1 MPYVPDG
8 SLKVTGVGVL
18 LWHIALQGLDTSEQ
32 TQVAEVLGSNVYTVE
47 DDDQPAPPPSEDTPV
62 KSLSH
67 SASSDTLKEVRV
79 IQ

>member
-1 MPYVPDG
+1 M
-8 SLKVTGVGVL
+8 L

-47 DDDQPAPPPSEDTPV
+47 DDDPPPPSEDSPV
-62 KSLSH
+62 KNLSH

-79 IQ
+79 HSSPSGWAQECVHIFTF